1 MTSQVH
7 RVGLWLGPAL
17 FAAMLGAGGPTE
29 LSSEAWTTAAITV
42 WMAVWWCTEAIPLSM
57 TALVPLA
64 TFPIAGAGTIG
75 EVAASYVSPAFFLL
89 LGGFLIALA
98 MQRWELHRRMAL
110 TLLVRAGNEPTRVI
124 ATFMF
129 ACAFLSLWI
138 SNTATTLMILPTALS
153 VAAVIAP
160 NPDRDPAQREFT
172 VALALGVAYA
182 STIGGTGTLVGTPPN
197 LLIAGHLANDY
208 GIELTFADWI
218 KFGLPLVL
226 IMVPTAWLVL
236 TKIAFRIRL
245 KPARDAQ
252 AIIRRLLDEMG
263 PLGVADRRTLIVIV
277 AVALC
282 WMFRA
287 LLNQIPGLEVLSDT
301 SIAIVGA
308 LCLFVI
314 PNGKDG
320 MLLNS
325 EWGRKVPWDVLLM
338 YGGALALASGV
349 TRTGLAE
356 ALGAAFAFAAAWPLF
371 AISAI
376 AVTTMLFW
384 TEIVQNS
391 AALATFLPVLAA
403 LSTVSGA
410 PPLELAVPV
419 AVAASYAFMLPVS
432 TPPNA
437 VVYGTG
443 TATVPEMARAGLML
457 NLFAIPIILL
467 VSQAYSAWIGW

>member
-1 MTSQVH
+1 
-7 RVGLWLGPAL
+7 
-17 FAAMLGAGGPTE
+17 
-29 LSSEAWTTAAITV
+29 
-42 WMAVWWCTEAIPLSM
+42 
-57 TALVPLA
+57 
-64 TFPIAGAGTIG
+64 
-75 EVAASYVSPAFFLL
+75 
-89 LGGFLIALA
+89 
-98 MQRWELHRRMAL
+98 MAL

-129 ACAFLSLWI
+129 ACAFMSLWI

-245 KPARDAQ
+245 KPASDAQ

-277 AVALC
+277 TVALC

-403 LSTVSGA
+403 LSTASGA

-467 VSQAYSAWIGW
+467 LSQAYSALIGW